1 VLGIA
6 VCVNTS
12 SKLLRFHGSP
22 MKSRHALSGPQRRF
36 SKFIAEGEIQSIL
49 EDSDLGSD
57 EAHEENA
64 GRFEPASHLV
74 TGRWSISLSIRRV
87 H

>member
-1 VLGIA
+1 
-6 VCVNTS
+6 
-12 SKLLRFHGSP
+12 

-49 EDSDLGSD
+49 EDSATIALEPDDAETHG
-57 EAHEENA
+57 AKTQ
-64 GRFEPASHLV
+64 RFEPVSHLM